1 MTATTPADAIVRQ
14 RAYDWEDPEATRAAA
29 VSQDGLTVLRAIGAG
44 ELPVPPA
51 LRTLGIEPVEAEPGR
66 VTFTLDP
73 AEFHLNPFGLV
84 HGGVLAAM
92 LDTAMGCAVHSLLPA
107 ATGYV
112 TGEMNIRF
120 LRPGLIS
127 TGSLV
132 CVGEVVHAGTST
144 MVAQAR
150 VVDVQDRVIAIAGAT
165 CLVRRP
171 R

>member
-1 MTATTPADAIVRQ
+1 MTAPNVVRH
-14 RAYDWEDPEATRAAA
+14 RTYDWEDQEATRSA
-29 VSQDGLTVLRAIGAG
+29 VATRDGLSVLHAIGSG

-51 LRTLGIEPVEAEPGR
+51 LRTLGIEPERDVPGCHLDR
-66 VTFTLDP
+66 LDP

-112 TGEMNIRF
+112 TGELNVRF
-120 LRPGLIS
+120 LRPGLLS

-132 CVGEVVHAGTST
+132 CTGAVVHAGTSS
-144 MVAQAR
+144 MVAEAR
-150 VVDVQDRVIAIAGAT
+150 VVDERDRVIAIAGAT

>member
-1 MTATTPADAIVRQ
+1 MTAPHLVRH
-14 RAYDWEDPEATRAAA
+14 RTYDWEDQEATRSAVAAL
-29 VSQDGLTVLRAIGAG
+29 DGLSVLRAIGSG

-51 LRTLGIEPVEAEPGR
+51 LRTLGIEPIEASPGHVSFR
-66 VTFTLDP
+66 LDP

-112 TGEMNIRF
+112 TGELNVRF
-120 LRPGLIS
+120 LRPGLLS

-132 CVGEVVHAGTST
+132 CAGTVIHSGSSA
-144 MVAQAR
+144 MVAEAR
-150 VVDVQDRVIAIAGAT
+150 VVDEQERVIAVAGAT

>member
-1 MTATTPADAIVRQ
+1 MTASDVIRHRT
-14 RAYDWEDPEATRAAA
+14 YDWQDQEATRSA
-29 VSQDGLTVLRAIGAG
+29 VASTDGLSVLRAIGSG

-51 LRTLGIEPVEAEPGR
+51 LRTLRIEPIDAAPGR
-66 VTFTLDP
+66 VSFRLDP

-112 TGEMNIRF
+112 TGELNVRF
-120 LRPGLIS
+120 LRPAML
-127 TGSLV
+127 TGGPLL
-132 CVGEVVHAGTST
+132 CTGEVEHQGRTT
-144 MVAQAR
+144 MVTEAR
-150 VVDVQDRVIAIAGAT
+150 VVDEQDRVIAVAGAT

>member
-1 MTATTPADAIVRQ
+1 MTAPNVVRH
-14 RAYDWEDPEATRAAA
+14 RTYDWEDQEATRSA
-29 VSQDGLTVLRAIGAG
+29 VATRDGLSVLHAIGSG

-51 LRTLGIEPVEAEPGR
+51 LRTLEIEPVEVTPGHVSFR
-66 VTFTLDP
+66 LEP

-112 TGEMNIRF
+112 TGELNVRF
-120 LRPGLIS
+120 QRPGLFS

-132 CVGEVVHAGTST
+132 CTGAVVHAGVSS
-144 MVAQAR
+144 MVAEAR
-150 VVDVQDRVIAIAGAT
+150 VVDERDRVIALAGAT
-165 CLVRRP
+165 CLLRRP

>member
-1 MTATTPADAIVRQ
+1 MSVDARE
-14 RAYDWEDPEATRAAA
+14 RTYDWEDPQPTLAAGIER
-29 VSQDGLTVLRAIGAG
+29 DGLAVLRAIGAG
-44 ELPVPPA
+44 TLPVPPA
-51 LRTLGIEPVEAEPGR
+51 LRTLGIVPVEAEPGR
-66 VTFTLDP
+66 VTFALDP

-84 HGGVLAAM
+84 HGGILAAM

-112 TGEMNIRF
+112 TGELNIRF
-120 LRPGLIS
+120 LRPGLLS
-127 TGSLV
+127 TGRLV
-132 CVGEVVHAGTST
+132 CTGEVVHAGTST

-150 VVDVQDRVIAIAGAT
+150 VADADDRVLAMAGAT

>member
-1 MTATTPADAIVRQ
+1 MTSAGQTGVRQ
-14 RAYDWEDPEATRAAA
+14 RTYEWEDQEATRSA
-29 VSQDGLTVLRAIGAG
+29 VASTDGLSVLLAIGSG

-51 LRTLGIEPVEAEPGR
+51 LRTLGIEPIEAAPGR
-66 VTFTLDP
+66 VSFRLDP

-112 TGEMNIRF
+112 TGELNVRF
-120 LRPGLIS
+120 LRPGLLS
-127 TGSLV
+127 RGSLV
-132 CVGEVVHAGTST
+132 CTGTVVHAGTST
-144 MVAQAR
+144 MVAEAR
-150 VVDVQDRVIAIAGAT
+150 VVDDRDRVIAVAGAT

>member
-1 MTATTPADAIVRQ
+1 MTAPNVVRH
-14 RAYDWEDPEATRAAA
+14 RTYDWEDQEATRSA
-29 VSQDGLTVLRAIGAG
+29 VATRDGLSVLHAIGSG

-51 LRTLGIEPVEAEPGR
+51 LRTLGIEPVEVTPGHVSFR
-66 VTFTLDP
+66 LDP

-112 TGEMNIRF
+112 TGELNVRF
-120 LRPGLIS
+120 LRPGLLS
-127 TGSLV
+127 TGHLI
-132 CVGEVVHAGTST
+132 CTGTVVHAGATS
-144 MVAQAR
+144 MVAEAR
-150 VVDVQDRVIAIAGAT
+150 VVDERDRVIALAGAT

>member
-1 MTATTPADAIVRQ
+1 MSAPNVVRH
-14 RAYDWEDPEATRAAA
+14 RTYDWEDQEATRSA
-29 VSQDGLTVLRAIGAG
+29 VATQDGLSVLHAIGSG

-51 LRTLGIEPVEAEPGR
+51 LRTLGIEPVEVTPGHVSFR
-66 VTFTLDP
+66 LDP

-112 TGEMNIRF
+112 TGELNVRF
-120 LRPGLIS
+120 LRPGLLS

-132 CVGEVVHAGTST
+132 CTGAVVHAGATS
-144 MVAQAR
+144 MVAEAR
-150 VVDVQDRVIAIAGAT
+150 VVDERDRVIALAGAT
-165 CLVRRP
+165 CLLRRP

>member
-1 MTATTPADAIVRQ
+1 MTATTGGAIVRQ
-14 RAYDWEDPEATRAAA
+14 RLRLGGPGATLAA
-29 VSQDGLTVLRAIGAG
+29 VSADGLSVLRAIGAG
-44 ELPVPPA
+44 ELPVSR
-51 LRTLGIEPVEAEPGR
+51 LRTLGIEPIEAEPGR
-66 VTFTLDP
+66 VSFPLDP

-92 LDTAMGCAVHSLLPA
+92 LDTAMGCAVHSLLPP

-112 TGEMNIRF
+112 TGEMNVRF
-120 LRPGLIS
+120 LRPGLLS

-132 CVGEVVHAGTST
+132 CTGEVVHAGTST

-150 VVDVQDRVIAIAGAT
+150 VVDEQDRVIAIAGAT

>member
-1 MTATTPADAIVRQ
+1 MSRHRT
-14 RAYDWEDPEATRAAA
+14 YDWEDQEPTRTA
-29 VSQDGLTVLRAIGAG
+29 VASSDGLSVLRAIGAG

-51 LRTLGIEPVEAEPGR
+51 LRTLAIEPIEAAPGHVSFR
-66 VTFTLDP
+66 LDP

-107 ATGYV
+107 ATRYV
-112 TGEMNIRF
+112 TGELNVRF
-120 LRPGLIS
+120 LRPGLVS
-127 TGSLV
+127 TGSIV
-132 CVGEVVHAGTST
+132 CTGAVVHAGTGS
-144 MVAQAR
+144 MVAEAR
-150 VVDVQDRVIAIAGAT
+150 AVDERDRVIAVAGAT

>member
-1 MTATTPADAIVRQ
+1 
-14 RAYDWEDPEATRAAA
+14 
-29 VSQDGLTVLRAIGAG
+29 
-44 ELPVPPA
+44 
-51 LRTLGIEPVEAEPGR
+51 
-66 VTFTLDP
+66 
-73 AEFHLNPFGLV
+73 V

-112 TGEMNIRF
+112 TGELNVRF
-120 LRPGLIS
+120 LRPGLLS

-132 CVGEVVHAGTST
+132 CTGTVVHAGTST
-144 MVAQAR
+144 MVAEAR
-150 VVDVQDRVIAIAGAT
+150 VVDDRDRAIAVAGAT

>member
-1 MTATTPADAIVRQ
+1 MTAPNVVRH
-14 RAYDWEDPEATRAAA
+14 RTYDWEDQEATRSA
-29 VSQDGLTVLRAIGAG
+29 VATRDGLSVLHAIGSG

-51 LRTLGIEPVEAEPGR
+51 LRTLGIEPVEVTPGHVSFR
-66 VTFTLDP
+66 LDP

-112 TGEMNIRF
+112 TGELNVRF
-120 LRPGLIS
+120 LRPGLLS

-132 CVGEVVHAGTST
+132 CTGTVLHAGTST
-144 MVAQAR
+144 MVTEAR
-150 VVDVQDRVIAIAGAT
+150 VVDEQDRVIAVAGAT